1 MQTSIKPAS
10 ALKVLVFCAALIPL
24 ARLAVGAALYPEW
37 LGANPAEYIT
47 RSTGD
52 WTLRFLLLTLA
63 VTPLRRLTGW
73 HTLARFRRMLGLYA
87 FFYGVLHLSSYLT
100 FDHAFALSE
109 IVKDIVKRPFI
120 TVGFITLVL
129 MVPLAATSTNKMV
142 RCLGAKRWMGLHRL
156 VYVIAPLGVMHFWWM
171 VKKDVTE
178 PALYA
183 AVLAALLGYRVA
195 ARLAERRRVQRALP
209 GTPEVTGASPQG
221 T

>member
-1 MQTSIKPAS
+1 MQASIKPAS
-10 ALKVLVFCAALIPL
+10 ALKALVFCAALIPL
-24 ARLAVGAALYPEW
+24 ARLAAGAALYPEW

-52 WTLRFLLLTLA
+52 WTLRFLLVSLA
-63 VTPLRRLTGW
+63 VTPLRKLTGW

-87 FFYGVLHLSSYLT
+87 FLYGALHLSSYLT
-100 FDHAFALSE
+100 FDHAFAVTE

-129 MVPLAATSTNKMV
+129 MVPLAITSTNKMV
-142 RCLGAKRWMGLHRL
+142 RRLGAKRWMALHRL
-156 VYVIAPLGVMHFWWM
+156 VYVIAPLGALHFWWM

-183 AVLAALLGYRVA
+183 AVLAVLLGYRVA
-195 ARLAERRRVQRALP
+195 ARLAEQRRVQRAP
-209 GTPEVTGASPQG
+209 GTPNVTGASPQG

>member
-1 MQTSIKPAS
+1 MQASIKPAS
-10 ALKVLVFCAALIPL
+10 ALKALVFCAALIPL
-24 ARLAVGAALYPEW
+24 ARLAAGAALYPEW

-63 VTPLRRLTGW
+63 VTPLRKLTGW

-87 FFYGVLHLSSYLT
+87 FFYGMVHLSSYLT
-100 FDHAFALSE
+100 FDHAFALTE

-129 MVPLAATSTNKMV
+129 MVPLAITSTNRMV
-142 RCLGAKRWMGLHRL
+142 RRLGAKRWMGLHRL
-156 VYVIAPLGVMHFWWM
+156 VYVIAPLGVLHFWWM

-178 PALYA
+178 PALYS
-183 AVLAALLGYRVA
+183 AVLAVLLGYRVA
-195 ARLAERRRVQRALP
+195 ARLAEQRRVQRAP
-209 GTPEVTGASPQG
+209 GTPNVTGASPQG

>member
-1 MQTSIKPAS
+1 MQASIKPAS
-10 ALKVLVFCAALIPL
+10 VLKALVFCAALIPL
-24 ARLAVGAALYPEW
+24 ARLAAGAALYPEW

-63 VTPLRRLTGW
+63 VTPLRKLTGW

-87 FFYGVLHLSSYLT
+87 FFYGALHLSSYLT
-100 FDHAFALSE
+100 FDHAFALTE

-129 MVPLAATSTNKMV
+129 MLPLAITSTNKMV
-142 RCLGAKRWMGLHRL
+142 RRLGAKRWMGLHRL
-156 VYVIAPLGVMHFWWM
+156 VYVIAPLGVIHFWWM

-178 PALYA
+178 AAVYA
-183 AVLAALLGYRVA
+183 AVLAVLLGYRVA
-195 ARLAERRRVQRALP
+195 ARLTERRRVQRAP
-209 GTPEVTGASPQG
+209 ATPDVTGASPQG